1 MYRIHLKYSEQIRR
15 RQQQEISIDDIHGKK
30 AVGNFEPPSK
40 IHILKIVIK
49 LLPLIINF
57 RKDRREW
64 VKQEGKNVDTKKYR
78 KHAFYTGRYFADAI
92 FGSAC

>member
-1 MYRIHLKYSEQIRR
+1 M

-78 KHAFYTGRYFADAI
+78 KNFYTGRYFADAI